1 MVVVYS
7 SQISPRLKFILKQIF
22 EHMLG
27 AELQITN
34 VLEEFIAH
42 NGPKLNYSKTQF
54 SSEFFI
60 RSNNLL
66 FEQGINDIDIQVTNW
81 DDLPIF
87 FPTGKKSALPFD
99 IFAASFYLITRYE
112 EYLPQLRDQF
122 NRYPFQESLA
132 YQNKFLERP
141 LIDLWVSRFKAIFHE
156 KFPDYKFKEGSTVV
170 QSTVNV
176 DLAFKYLKKGAVRT
190 LAGYL
195 RDLFQFKF
203 AELYYRTV
211 VLMYVKKD
219 PYDTFDN
226 FIAYQRRFKVPTTFF
241 YLIAPYSSFDK
252 NISFTKLTYKELV
265 KSNSDYT
272 DLGLLASFYTMENDE
287 EYLRQKNQLEEATHW
302 EITKSKQYY
311 SRIKLPEVYQSL
323 VDASIEEDFSMGY
336 EEAIGFRASTCTP
349 FYFYDLDF
357 EIQTPLKINPYY
369 FSDRYFIKR
378 RMSPRMAYEK
388 IIHLYKLVK
397 PLGGYFPLNFH
408 SDTLSNNEG
417 KQSWKRIYE
426 ELMNFFQKEMN

>member
-1 MVVVYS
+1 M
-7 SQISPRLKFILKQIF
+7 
-22 EHMLG
+22 
-27 AELQITN
+27 
-34 VLEEFIAH
+34 
-42 NGPKLNYSKTQF
+42 
-54 SSEFFI
+54 
-60 RSNNLL
+60 
-66 FEQGINDIDIQVTNW
+66 
-81 DDLPIF
+81 
-87 FPTGKKSALPFD
+87 
-99 IFAASFYLITRYE
+99 
-112 EYLPQLRDQF
+112 
-122 NRYPFQESLA
+122 
-132 YQNKFLERP
+132 
-141 LIDLWVSRFKAIFHE
+141 
-156 KFPDYKFKEGSTVV
+156 
-170 QSTVNV
+170 
-176 DLAFKYLKKGAVRT
+176 
-190 LAGYL
+190 
-195 RDLFQFKF
+195 
-203 AELYYRTV
+203 
-211 VLMYVKKD
+211 
-219 PYDTFDN
+219 
-226 FIAYQRRFKVPTTFF
+226 
-241 YLIAPYSSFDK
+241 
-252 NISFTKLTYKELV
+252 V

-272 DLGLLASFYTMENDE
+272 DLGLLASFYTMENHE